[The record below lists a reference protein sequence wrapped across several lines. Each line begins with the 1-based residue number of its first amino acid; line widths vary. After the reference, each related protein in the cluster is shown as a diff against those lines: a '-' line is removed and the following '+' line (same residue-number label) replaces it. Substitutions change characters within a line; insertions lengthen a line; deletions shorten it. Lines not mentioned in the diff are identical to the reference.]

1 MHDQAIA
8 ELRSTHMAGL
18 LNMTHAYAVQVGD
31 EVPGLGKACTSGR
44 FTDTTLPS
52 SRKDNDSM
60 RRTA

>member
-1 MHDQAIA
+1 
-8 ELRSTHMAGL
+8 MAGL